1 MTTLIKLITHH
12 GFIFA
17 TSIAMFV
24 HSTWTFNTLF
34 AGEQPVLDGS
44 LAAWVPYLLWVTPG
58 ALIAAAIDIGQVQT
72 SSKLMRASGWTRR
85 IALSVTF
92 VVLAIA
98 GYYLQWFH
106 LVHHMPALS
115 FGEGLAP
122 ATQDAVRT
130 ARDAAIYIIPALL
143 PISTILYTM
152 SEIGEHSEPVTPTVP
167 MIQVETPM
175 IRERVGDELSETAEL
190 PERLP
195 IEDITENYTAE
206 CEHCGWS
213 KEYDN
218 PESAERGLR
227 THHSRHCTA
236 FIPDFSVNGAHGA

>member
-1 MTTLIKLITHH
+1 VTTLIKLITHH

-34 AGEQPVLDGS
+34 AGEQPVLDGT

-152 SEIGEHSEPVTPTVP
+152 SEIGEHSEPGTPAVP
-167 MIQVETPM
+167 MIQ
-175 IRERVGDELSETAEL
+175 IDRVNTENALAPVKSDFAEL
-190 PERLP
+190 PERLQAD
-195 IEDITENYTAE
+195 EDITEYTAE
-206 CEHCGWS
+206 CDACGWT

-218 PESAERGLR
+218 AESARRGLA
-227 THHSRHCTA
+227 THLSRHCTA
-236 FIPDFSVNGAHGA
+236 QVPEYSMNGAHGG